1 MDFTFAF
8 DDDAGQVTIT
18 LSGTPT
24 PFDFRQLTNK
34 LVTDPRFRRNLLH
47 LVDCS
52 QLELIDNEEVIFD
65 EMEPLAER
73 DWEFPPRAVAI
84 VAPGPMFKRATIA
97 RAHLGGSLLNRR
109 VFDDAQDAR
118 EWLSKQR
125 QA

>member
-1 MDFTFAF
+1 MDFAFAF
-8 DDDAGQVTIT
+8 DDEAGQVTIA

-24 PFDFRQLTNK
+24 PFDFRRLTNE
-34 LVTDPRFRRNLLH
+34 LIDDPRFRRNLLH

-52 QLELIDNEEVIFD
+52 LLEVIDNEEVIFD

-84 VAPGPMFKRATIA
+84 VAPGSMFNRALLA

-109 VFDDAQDAR
+109 VFDDPQDAQV
-118 EWLSKQR
+118 WLSQQR
-125 QA
+125 QT